1 LRSSLCEPDV
11 TTTLRC
17 HVAAAAC
24 LNADADAIAR
34 MRKEPMTLGAQ
45 KLPVS
50 VVKLADEQSVL
61 AIATVREAM
70 ANGAWH
76 EPAFADWGVIAA
88 PNWFGRV
95 TYAGA
100 LQRYQQEGAWG
111 VSPHLIPQQSLH
123 ALSGTISQ
131 ALKIH
136 GPNFGVGGGP
146 NSAADAFLLAA
157 ALLAD
162 GQLPGLWL
170 VLTGYETEWI
180 PAADG
185 RPTPAPVCNAAA
197 LALTPWQP
205 AAFGLALAM
214 GCASDPAQLTD
225 FHLGFFAGDWTRAGV
240 LPEGRWRLADTHW
253 LEIEASVAAA
263 EDRS

>member
-1 LRSSLCEPDV
+1 
-11 TTTLRC
+11 
-17 HVAAAAC
+17 
-24 LNADADAIAR
+24 
-34 MRKEPMTLGAQ
+34 MRKEPMALGAQ
-45 KLPVS
+45 KLPAS
-50 VVKLADEQSVL
+50 LLKLADEQTVL
-61 AIATVREAM
+61 ALASVREAM

-76 EPAFADWGVIAA
+76 EPSFADWGVIAA
-88 PNWFGRV
+88 PNWFGRT
-95 TYAGA
+95 TYAVA

-146 NSAADAFLLAA
+146 NSAPDAFLLAA
-157 ALLAD
+157 ALMAD

-180 PAADG
+180 PAANG
-185 RPTPAPVCNAAA
+185 PPTPAPVCNAAA

-205 AAFGLALAM
+205 AASGLALAV
-214 GCASDPAQLTD
+214 GSASDLTHLTE
-225 FHLGFFAGDWTRAGV
+225 FHLGLFTDDWTGGV
-240 LPEGRWRLADTHW
+240 PEGRWRLSDTHW
-253 LEIEASVAAA
+253 LEIESIVADP
-263 EDRS
+263 EVRS